1 MGRHSSDVSRAP
13 RKLSRTISHLTL
25 TSPRGRSASYR
36 TSLGI
41 LVALTCTASATL
53 NAQSSDTVPARLI
66 HVRGDT
72 ATLIIPDTVGRGHAF
87 TVTVTA
93 FAGGCIREAGGES
106 CAHPRAS
113 GGRDAA
119 SCTSGC
125 GQLLPPRPHSVAAEN
140 FAALRPG
147 RSRPNSVSR
156 RYEPTRFR
164 STATVGRDRAKSRRP
179 LIRLAPRPWLWRSPR
194 PSGRGTS

>member
-93 FAGGCIREAGGES
+93 FAGGCIREAGGS
-106 CAHPRAS
+106 RVRIHGLVADVTPLHVRRVVGNFCHL
-113 GGRDAA
+113 DLM
-119 SCTSGC
+119 
-125 GQLLPPRPHSVAAEN
+125 LLPQTIS
-140 FAALRPG
+140 LRFDGAGLG
-147 RSRPNSVSR
+147 RIRFHGATNQLDSGAQPQWVVIER
-156 RYEPTRFR
+156 RVVVR
-164 STATVGRDRAKSRRP
+164 
-179 LIRLAPRPWLWRSPR
+179 
-194 PSGRGTS
+194 

>member
-1 MGRHSSDVSRAP
+1 MGWHSSDVSRAP

-113 GGRDAA
+113 GGPAGA

-125 GQLLPPRPHSVAAEN
+125 GQLLPPRPPSVGAEK
-140 FAALRPG
+140 FAGLRRG
-147 RSRPNSVSR
+147 RSRADSGLR
-156 RYEPTRFR
+156 RSEPTRVPI
-164 STATVGRDRAKSRRP
+164 TITQ
-179 LIRLAPRPWLWRSPR
+179 
-194 PSGRGTS
+194 

>member
-1 MGRHSSDVSRAP
+1 MGWHSSDVSRAP

-93 FAGGCIREAGGES
+93 FAGGCIREAGGS
-106 CAHPRAS
+106 RVRIHRLVAGRA
-113 GGRDAA
+113 
-119 SCTSGC
+119 T
-125 GQLLPPRPHSVAAEN
+125 PP
-140 FAALRPG
+140 
-147 RSRPNSVSR
+147 
-156 RYEPTRFR
+156 FR
-164 STATVGRDRAKSRRP
+164 SLVGHIFPLRALPVSP
-179 LIRLAPRPWLWRSPR
+179 TNLPRLDPA
-194 PSGRGTS
+194 

>member
-93 FAGGCIREAGGES
+93 FAGGCIREAGGSRVRIHGLVADVAPDPLRRGEGHLWHLAPLLVPPTNLARFCPRCS
-106 CAHPRAS
+106 GRVRVPRA
-113 GGRDAA
+113 
-119 SCTSGC
+119 
-125 GQLLPPRPHSVAAEN
+125 
-140 FAALRPG
+140 
-147 RSRPNSVSR
+147 
-156 RYEPTRFR
+156 
-164 STATVGRDRAKSRRP
+164 
-179 LIRLAPRPWLWRSPR
+179 
-194 PSGRGTS
+194 